1 MKEKPCIIL
10 GVTGGIACYKSA
22 DLCSKLTGQ
31 GYDVFVVM
39 TENARKLISDRI
51 FFTLSRNPV
60 LTDLFETPDWRP
72 GHVDLAARA
81 GLLVTAPATANF
93 LGKLAHGIAD
103 DALSTVALTFRGPI
117 LVAPAMNTMMWESPA
132 VQANLALLKERGVRF
147 IGPDEGN
154 LACGPGGRGR
164 MSEVPAILEAIHTL
178 FPLGA

>member
-22 DLCSKLTGQ
+22 DLCSKLTGE

-39 TENARKLISDRI
+39 TENARRLISDRI
-51 FFTLSRNPV
+51 FFTLSQNPV

-72 GHVDLAARA
+72 GHVDLASRA

-93 LGKLAHGIAD
+93 LGKLANGIAD
-103 DALSTVALTFRGPI
+103 DALSTVALTFRGPM
-117 LVAPAMNTMMWESPA
+117 LVAPAMNSMMWESPA
-132 VQANLALLKERGVRF
+132 VQANLAVLKERGVRF
-147 IGPDEGN
+147 IGPDEGK

-164 MSEVPAILEAIHTL
+164 MTDVPLLPEAIRKL
-178 FPLGA
+178 LPV

>member
-1 MKEKPCIIL
+1 MKKNPCIIL

-22 DLCSKLTGQ
+22 DLCSKLTGL

-39 TENARKLISDRI
+39 TANARKLISDRI

-72 GHVDLAARA
+72 GHVDLASRA
-81 GLLVTAPATANF
+81 DLLVTAPATANF

-103 DALSTVALTFRGPI
+103 DALSTVALAFRGPI
-117 LVAPAMNTMMWESPA
+117 LIAPAMNTMMWESPA
-132 VQANLALLKERGVRF
+132 VQSNLTLLKERGVRF

-154 LACGPGGRGR
+154 LACGSGGRGR
-164 MSEVPAILEAIHTL
+164 MSEVAAILDSIRSLVPPE
-178 FPLGA
+178 G

>member
-1 MKEKPCIIL
+1 MKNKPCVIL

-22 DLCSKLTGQ
+22 DLCSKLTAD

-39 TENARKLISDRI
+39 TDNARKLISDRI

-72 GHVDLAARA
+72 GHVDLASRA

-103 DALSTVALTFRGPI
+103 DALSTVALTFRGPV
-117 LVAPAMNTMMWESPA
+117 LAAPAMNTMMWESPA
-132 VQANLALLKERGVRF
+132 VQANLAVLKERGVHF
-147 IGPDEGN
+147 IGPEEGN

-164 MSEVPAILEAIHTL
+164 MSEVSVILEKIRSL
-178 FPLGA
+178 LPV

>member
-22 DLCSKLTGQ
+22 DLCSKLTGE

-39 TENARKLISDRI
+39 TENARRLISDRI
-51 FFTLSRNPV
+51 FFTLSQNPV

-72 GHVDLAARA
+72 GHVDLASRA

-93 LGKLAHGIAD
+93 LGKLANGIAD
-103 DALSTVALTFRGPI
+103 DALSTVALTFRGPM
-117 LVAPAMNTMMWESPA
+117 LVAPAMNSMMWESPA
-132 VQANLALLKERGVRF
+132 VQANLAILKERGVRF
-147 IGPDEGN
+147 IGPDEGK

-164 MSEVPAILEAIHTL
+164 MTDVPLLLEAIRKL
-178 FPLGA
+178 LPV

>member
-1 MKEKPCIIL
+1 MKQKPCIIL

-22 DLCSKLTGQ
+22 DLCSRLASG

-51 FFTLSRNPV
+51 FFTLSQNPV

-72 GHVDLAARA
+72 GHVDLASRA

-103 DALSTVALTFRGPI
+103 DALSTVALTFRGPV
-117 LVAPAMNTMMWESPA
+117 LVAPAMNFMMWESPA
-132 VQANLALLKERGVRF
+132 VQANLAILKDRGVHF
-147 IGPDEGN
+147 IGPDEGK
-154 LACGPGGRGR
+154 LACGPSGRGR
-164 MSEVPAILEAIHTL
+164 MSDVSAILEAIRSL
-178 FPLGA
+178 LPA

>member
-22 DLCSKLTGQ
+22 DLCSKLTGE

-39 TENARKLISDRI
+39 TENARRLISDRI
-51 FFTLSRNPV
+51 FFTLSQNPV

-72 GHVDLAARA
+72 GHVDLASRA

-93 LGKLAHGIAD
+93 LGKLANGIAD
-103 DALSTVALTFRGPI
+103 DALSTVALTFRGPM
-117 LVAPAMNTMMWESPA
+117 LVAPAMNSMMWESPA
-132 VQANLALLKERGVRF
+132 VQANLAVLKERGVRF
-147 IGPDEGN
+147 IGPDEGK

-164 MSEVPAILEAIHTL
+164 MTDVPFLLEAIRKL
-178 FPLGA
+178 LPV

>member
-22 DLCSKLTGQ
+22 DLCSKLTGE

-39 TENARKLISDRI
+39 TENARRLISDRI
-51 FFTLSRNPV
+51 FFTLSQNPV

-72 GHVDLAARA
+72 GHVDLASRA

-93 LGKLAHGIAD
+93 LGKLANGIAD
-103 DALSTVALTFRGPI
+103 DALSTVALTFRGPM
-117 LVAPAMNTMMWESPA
+117 LVAPAMNSMMWESPA
-132 VQANLALLKERGVRF
+132 VQANLAVLKERGVRF
-147 IGPDEGN
+147 IGPDEGK

-164 MSEVPAILEAIHTL
+164 MTDVPLLLEAIRKL
-178 FPLGA
+178 LPV

>member
-22 DLCSKLTGQ
+22 DLCSKLTGE

-39 TENARKLISDRI
+39 TENARRLISDRI
-51 FFTLSRNPV
+51 FFTLSQNPV

-72 GHVDLAARA
+72 GHVDLASRA

-93 LGKLAHGIAD
+93 LGKLANGIAD
-103 DALSTVALTFRGPI
+103 DALSTVALTFRGPM
-117 LVAPAMNTMMWESPA
+117 LVAPAMNSMMWESPG
-132 VQANLALLKERGVRF
+132 VQANLAVLKERGVRF
-147 IGPDEGN
+147 IGPDEGK

-164 MSEVPAILEAIHTL
+164 MTDVPLLLEAIRKL
-178 FPLGA
+178 LPV